1 MRIKMKVQISGTR
14 NGEAWPAPGT
24 EIDMPDDEA
33 LVLLAAGNAK
43 AVSAAPDAPE
53 TANLETADAP
63 DAPETADMPKV
74 RKR

>member
-24 EIDMPDDEA
+24 EVDMPDDEA
-33 LVLLAAGNAK
+33 LVLLAVGNAK
-43 AVSAAPDAPE
+43 PVSD
-53 TANLETADAP
+53 TAGLETADAP